1 MCTLAARR
9 EEVAAA
15 LAEARG
21 WLSTEEGHTQLQWVD
36 AWQLGCDDR
45 ALRTAAKAGA
55 MAAAA
60 AAGEVRANAETHT
73 GGVSCACKSDVKGRQ
88 TGTLH

>member
-1 MCTLAARR
+1 
-9 EEVAAA
+9 VAAA

-73 GGVSCACKSDVKGRQ
+73 EVELRLSMRAVSCACK
-88 TGTLH
+88 